1 MAGAVALPLLWPTES
16 LPISSFFNELI
27 SFMLWSLFVCALL
40 MRNIFAK
47 HSLARK
53 DSSAPHY
60 IFLSLAT
67 FSLFRALSGNPA
79 IWAIEIKFCFVTL
92 LCCAVIATAQRAGS
106 NRFVLHCAGHLAI
119 GAALA
124 AAIGAV
130 LGFIQLFDAPLFD
143 LFVPQLEY
151 SHRIVGNIRQAN
163 HFAFIAIAGMYGLH
177 YLYAHK
183 RLSLALFVTL
193 SALSSSALVLSQ
205 SRTGYILFVIWAVWL
220 FITQPR
226 KTSAYAVGCTFI
238 WMAFAHYVSSEVR
251 DILSMHSGG
260 SNLTGTVLARLE
272 LWNNNIALLS
282 DCKWGCGIARYSLNH
297 FLLTPELSYT
307 IVANNAHNL
316 LFDLLISNGWMLT
329 ILIIS
334 LCIYL
339 CWRYCSRRTFKR
351 AAFPYLLSALLYC
364 QLEHPYTFAY
374 FLLPNAFL
382 LGLLCRSNS
391 SSVRKPIARANKW
404 LLPQLASMVGIGSI
418 ILGAVAL
425 QDYWP
430 LHTQYMQRHDGLAS
444 SASAPIHFQHPHLF
458 YEHMSAFASTHKN
471 TNPDLTRHDIACASY
486 WLVGAAQL
494 RRTIAWAI
502 NENEFDLAYG
512 LLNKLRTLSSTN
524 ARYLEKSIATS
535 DLATWQKFQLYLDQ
549 AAPTPDWHLVSIKL
563 TALSLT
569 CRTDDRQ

>member
-1 MAGAVALPLLWPTES
+1 MVGAIALPLLWPTES

-40 MRNIFAK
+40 LRNIFAK

-79 IWAIEIKFCFVTL
+79 IWAIEIKFCIVTL
-92 LCCAVIATAQRAGS
+92 LCCAVIVTAQRASS
-106 NRFVLHCAGHLAI
+106 NRFALRCAGHLAM

-205 SRTGYILFVIWAVWL
+205 SRTGYILFVLWAVWL

-251 DILSMHSGG
+251 NILSMHSGG

-307 IVANNAHNL
+307 VVANNAHNL
-316 LFDLLISNGWMLT
+316 FLDLLISNGWMLT
-329 ILIIS
+329 FFIIS
-334 LCIYL
+334 FCIYL
-339 CWRYCSRRTFKR
+339 CWRHYSPRTFRR
-351 AAFPYLLSALLYC
+351 ATFPYLLSALLYC
-364 QLEHPYTFAY
+364 QLEHPYTFTY

-391 SSVRKPIARANKW
+391 SLARTHVGIANKW
-404 LLPQLASMVGIGSI
+404 LRPQLAGMVGAGSV
-418 ILGAVAL
+418 ILSLVSL
-425 QDYWP
+425 NDYWP
-430 LHTQYMQRHDGLAS
+430 LHKQYMQRHDGLAPV
-444 SASAPIHFQHPHLF
+444 ASAPVRFQHPHLF
-458 YEHMSAFASTHKN
+458 YEHMSSYASTNKDTDSN
-471 TNPDLTRHDIACASY
+471 LTRQHIACASY
-486 WLVGAAQL
+486 WLVGVAQL
-494 RRTIAWAI
+494 RRTMAWAI

-512 LLNKLRTLSSTN
+512 LLNKLRTLSSTH

-535 DLATWQKFQLYLDQ
+535 DLDAWQKFQLYLGQ
-549 AAPTPDWHLVSIKL
+549 ASPTPDWHLVSIKL

-569 CRTDDRQ
+569 CRKNDL